1 MLHLLA
7 PTEHDLHGIFQSQ
20 SIPFKVSSL
29 PELHGCDAVSITAK
43 GLIGY
48 QRKTLP
54 DLQASLVDGRL
65 YKELGQLQASASI
78 SYSFLV
84 IESELKRTI
93 DGELI
98 GSTLSID
105 SLRSIIAKFSAS
117 GVGYLPSRDTYDTV
131 ACIHRTSTYLASD
144 SADHIRRPKQLTNEW
159 GNVNSESYA
168 LFLLQSFPAIG
179 PKNAR
184 NIHTHFGGVPLQWT
198 VTVEELME
206 VPGIGRKMAVSLIN
220 SLRPTLD

>member
-7 PTEHDLHGIFQSQ
+7 PTEHDLHAIFAKL
-20 SIPFKVSSL
+20 SIPYKVSSM
-29 PELHGCDAVSITAK
+29 PESHGCDAVSITAK

-54 DLQASLVDGRL
+54 DLQASLLDGRL

-78 SYSFLV
+78 SHSFLV
-84 IESELKRTI
+84 IESTLARTI
-93 DGELI
+93 DGELL
-98 GSTLSID
+98 GSTISID

-117 GVGYLPSRDTYDTV
+117 GVGYLPTTDTGDT
-131 ACIHRTSTYLASD
+131 ARCILRTSTYLASD
-144 SADHIRRPKQLTNEW
+144 SVESVRRPKNLQNEW
-159 GNVNSESYA
+159 GTVNSESYA

-184 NIHTHFGGVPLQWT
+184 NIYSHFGCVPLQWT
-198 VTVEELME
+198 VTVEELTK
-206 VPGIGRKMAVSLIN
+206 VKGIGRKMAQSLIDAL
-220 SLRPTLD
+220 SPTLD

>member
-54 DLQASLVDGRL
+54 DLQSSLLDGRL

-84 IESELKRTI
+84 IES
-93 DGELI
+93 
-98 GSTLSID
+98 
-105 SLRSIIAKFSAS
+105 
-117 GVGYLPSRDTYDTV
+117 
-131 ACIHRTSTYLASD
+131 
-144 SADHIRRPKQLTNEW
+144 
-159 GNVNSESYA
+159 
-168 LFLLQSFPAIG
+168 
-179 PKNAR
+179 
-184 NIHTHFGGVPLQWT
+184 
-198 VTVEELME
+198 
-206 VPGIGRKMAVSLIN
+206 
-220 SLRPTLD
+220 